1 MGTILVKIGG
11 AAADRD
17 ESLAALCDEM
27 LALSKEHR
35 FLLVHGGGAEMTAI
49 SRKLGIEPVFR
60 DGIRQTTPE
69 EMDIADM
76 VLAGKVNKKLVRLLR
91 TRGLDAVGLSGSDGG
106 IFTAQPLGGPERRAS
121 TRSGEV
127 ASIDRRLL
135 ELLLGNGFTPV
146 LSSTS
151 MDQEG
156 RGLNINADSVAF
168 SLAAHLAA
176 TALVFFSDI
185 PGILSDGSVIQ
196 ALSAAEAKDLIV
208 KGVVTGGM
216 IPKVSASLEAIEGGV
231 QKVIIGQYTGPG
243 SLARLL
249 EGKQGT
255 RLWK

>member
-17 ESLAALCDEM
+17 ESLGALCDEM

-106 IFTAQPLGGPERRAS
+106 IFTAQPLGGPGRRAA

-127 ASIDRRLL
+127 ASIDERLL

-176 TALVFFSDI
+176 AALVFFSDI

-196 ALSAAEAKDLIV
+196 ALSAPEAKDLIA
-208 KGVVTGGM
+208 KGVITGGM
-216 IPKVSASLEAIEGGV
+216 IPKVSASLEAMEGGV
-231 QKVIIGQYTGPG
+231 QKVIIGQYAGPG

>member
-1 MGTILVKIGG
+1 MKIGV

-35 FLLVHGGGAEMTAI
+35 FLFVHGGGAEMTAI

-106 IFTAQPLGGPERRAS
+106 IFTAQPLGGPELRAP

-127 ASIDRRLL
+127 ASIDERLL

-151 MDQEG
+151 MDRQG

-168 SLAAHLAA
+168 SLAAHLAVA
-176 TALVFFSDI
+176 ALVFFSDI
-185 PGILSDGSVIQ
+185 PGILSDGSVMQ
-196 ALSAAEAKDLIV
+196 ALSAAEAKDLIM
-208 KGVVTGGM
+208 KGVITGGM
-216 IPKVSASLEAIEGGV
+216 IPKVSASLEAMERGV
-231 QKVIIGQYTGPG
+231 KKVIIGQYEGPG